1 MKGTKDFYRKKKIQ
15 KLKGGIKLGSL
26 RIEVDEEFIN
36 GLIDKVIEE
45 NTQVQGLKNLNVQ
58 LREDGINFQME
69 VNFLGKDSTV
79 ESLIKILEKPEDLE
93 NGKLR
98 LSLSGDEGVR
108 KILEGI
114 FYIFSEFSE
123 AVSSKDYEILIDFN
137 KIRINPFIDTM
148 LKSLKIS
155 RFVLQDGKFELLLEF
170 KK

>member
-1 MKGTKDFYRKKKIQ
+1 VKSTKDFYRKKKIQ

-123 AVSSKDYEILIDFN
+123 AISSKDYEILIDFN
-137 KIRINPFIDTM
+137 KIKINPFIDTM

>member
-1 MKGTKDFYRKKKIQ
+1 
-15 KLKGGIKLGSL
+15 LGSL

-114 FYIFSEFSE
+114 FYIFSEFNE
-123 AVSSKDYEILIDFN
+123 AVSSKDYEVLIDFN
-137 KIRINPFIDTM
+137 KIRINPFIDTV

-155 RFVLQDGKFELLLEF
+155 RLILQDGKFELVLDF

>member
-1 MKGTKDFYRKKKIQ
+1 M
-15 KLKGGIKLGSL
+15 GSL
-26 RIEVDEEFIN
+26 KIGIDEDFIN

-45 NTQVQGLKNLNVQ
+45 NTQVQGLKNLNVN
-58 LREDGINFQME
+58 LREDGISFQME

-79 ESLIKILEKPEDLE
+79 ESLIRILEKPEDLE

-137 KIRINPFIDTM
+137 KVKINPFVDTM

-155 RFVLQDGKFELLLEF
+155 RFILQDGKFELLLEF

>member
-1 MKGTKDFYRKKKIQ
+1 
-15 KLKGGIKLGSL
+15 LGSL

-108 KILEGI
+108 KILKGI
-114 FYIFSEFSE
+114 FYILSEFSE

-137 KIRINPFIDTM
+137 KIKINPFIDTM

-155 RFVLQDGKFELLLEF
+155 RFVLQDGKFELVLDF